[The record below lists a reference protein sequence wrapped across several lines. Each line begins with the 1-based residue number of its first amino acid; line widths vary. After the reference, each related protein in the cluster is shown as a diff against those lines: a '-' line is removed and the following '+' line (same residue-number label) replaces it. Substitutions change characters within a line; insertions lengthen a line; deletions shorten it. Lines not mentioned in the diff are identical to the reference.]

1 MKSFLLLIFS
11 LIYFISGVYAQ
22 ELRCNVTISHQRI
35 QGANQNLFRTMQSDV
50 YEFMNTRK
58 WTEHKFEMEE
68 RLECNIFI
76 NLEEQLSSDEFQGT
90 IQVQLKRPVCTE
102 KGDRVAVSR
111 RIGARWRLI
120 GVGTITE

>member
-58 WTEHKFEMEE
+58 WTEHKFEME
-68 RLECNIFI
+68 
-76 NLEEQLSSDEFQGT
+76 
-90 IQVQLKRPVCTE
+90 
-102 KGDRVAVSR
+102 
-111 RIGARWRLI
+111 
-120 GVGTITE
+120 